1 MSSRLSW
8 AKSFCLSDLYI
19 WSKKFSHSH
28 VVAAV
33 VRKVVLPQWSLYISG
48 ARSSVISMSSRLSWA
63 KSFCLS
69 DLYIWSK
76 KFSHFHVVAAVVS
89 KVILPQWSLY
99 ISGARS
105 SVISMSSQLSWA
117 KSFCLSDLY
126 IWSKEFSHFHVVA
139 AVVSKVILPQWSLY
153 ISGARS
159 SVISMSSQLSWAK
172 SFCLSDLYIYLEQEV
187 QSFGLWEKWS
197 QYGGIGVQ

>member
-1 MSSRLSW
+1 VVSMLSRLSWASNFASVISISGARSSVISMSSRLSW
-8 AKSFCLSDLYI
+8 GKSFCLSDLYI
-19 WSKKFSHSH
+19 
-28 VVAAV
+28 
-33 VRKVVLPQWSLYISG
+33 YISG

-89 KVILPQWSLY
+89 KVILPQS
-99 ISGARS
+99 
-105 SVISMSSQLSWA
+105 
-117 KSFCLSDLY
+117 
-126 IWSKEFSHFHVVA
+126 
-139 AVVSKVILPQWSLY
+139 SLY